1 VSLLASGAVIAA
13 GEGSRL
19 KSLGVP
25 KPLVEVGG
33 EPLIAHVLGNFEAAG
48 IASAAV
54 IFNEAEEDAAALVR
68 ARFGRLVSKVVVRS
82 TRSSLESFRVML
94 AEAPPGRLLVST
106 VDAYCPR
113 EDFVRFVE
121 RARELPAG
129 STVLGVT
136 HFVDDE
142 KPLWVTL
149 AAGERRVEGTG
160 GRSPAGSPEEFTRGG
175 RVTVVGG
182 ASGDA
187 VTAGIY
193 VFPER
198 VRKMTIPGE
207 LGRLRDFLAH
217 LAKSGEEIHAV
228 DIPKVVD
235 VDRVEDLAE
244 AQALHSLSHRERAGV
259 RGKL

>member
-19 KSLGVP
+19 RSLGVA
-25 KPLVEVGG
+25 KPMVEVGG
-33 EPLIAHVLGNFEAAG
+33 VPLIAHVLGNFEAAG
-48 IASAAV
+48 ITSAAV
-54 IFNEAEEDAAALVR
+54 IFNEAEKDVAALVR
-68 ARFGRLVSKVVVRS
+68 ARFGRLVSKIVVKS
-82 TRSSLESFRVML
+82 TRSSLESFREML

-121 RARELPAG
+121 RARELPAR
-129 STVLGVT
+129 SIVLGVT
-136 HFVDDE
+136 GFVDDE
-142 KPLWVTL
+142 KPLWVT
-149 AAGERRVEGTG
+149 T
-160 GRSPAGSPEEFTRGG
+160 SRGG
-175 RVTVVGG
+175 RVTAVGG
-182 ASGDA
+182 TSGDA

-198 VRKMTIPGE
+198 VRRMTIPAE
-207 LGRLRDFLAH
+207 LGRLRDLLAW
-217 LAKSGEEIHAV
+217 LAKAGEEIHAV

-244 AQALHSLSHRERAGV
+244 AQALAALGI
-259 RGKL
+259 RGHA